1 MFWPMPKVN
10 IDYKSPFNAQDTFTK
25 VKDFLANDE
34 SIKKIDGNIQA
45 NFDESSLSGDLK
57 GSKFKAQMNV
67 TATGDS
73 SDVSIVVDLP
83 MLLGA
88 FKGQVKST
96 IERKLEKVLG

>member
-1 MFWPMPKVN
+1 MPKVN
-10 IDYKSPFNAQDTFTK
+10 IDYSSPLGAQETFNK
-25 VKDFLANDE
+25 VKDLLANDE
-34 SIKKIDGNIQA
+34 SIKKIDNSIECQFDDA
-45 NFDESSLSGDLK
+45 NMCGDVK

-67 TATGDS
+67 KEAGDK

-96 IERKLEKVLG
+96 IEKKLSKLLS

>member
-1 MFWPMPKVN
+1 MPKVN
-10 IDYKSPFNAQDTFTK
+10 IDYKSPLAAQETFQK
-25 VKDFLANDE
+25 VKDFLSTDE
-34 SIKKIDGNIQA
+34 SIKKIDGSIQA
-45 NFDESSLSGDLK
+45 DFNDSNLSGDLK

-67 TATGDS
+67 KDNGDT

-96 IERKLEKVLG
+96 IEKKLSKVLG

>member
-1 MFWPMPKVN
+1 MPKVN
-10 IDYKSPFNAQDTFTK
+10 IDYKSPLKAEETFQK
-25 VKDFLANDE
+25 VKDFLSTDE
-34 SIKKIDGNIQA
+34 SIKKIDSGIQA
-45 NFDESSLSGDLK
+45 DFNDSSLSGDLK

-67 TATGDS
+67 KEAGEG

-96 IERKLEKVLG
+96 IEKKLSKVLG

>member
-1 MFWPMPKVN
+1 MPKVN
-10 IDYKSPFNAQDTFTK
+10 IDFKSPLKAQETFEK
-25 VKDFLANDE
+25 VKDLLANDD

-45 NFDESSLSGDLK
+45 NFDDANMTGDLK

-67 TATGDS
+67 KESGDQ

-88 FKGQVKST
+88 FKGQVKTT
-96 IERKLEKVLG
+96 IEKKLSKVLG

>member
-1 MFWPMPKVN
+1 MPKVN
-10 IDYKSPFNAQDTFTK
+10 IDYKSPLKAQETFAK

-34 SIKKIDGNIQA
+34 GIKKIDNDIQA
-45 NFDESSLSGDLK
+45 QFDDAAMSGDLK

-67 TATGDS
+67 KENGDQ

-96 IERKLEKVLG
+96 IEKKLTKVLG